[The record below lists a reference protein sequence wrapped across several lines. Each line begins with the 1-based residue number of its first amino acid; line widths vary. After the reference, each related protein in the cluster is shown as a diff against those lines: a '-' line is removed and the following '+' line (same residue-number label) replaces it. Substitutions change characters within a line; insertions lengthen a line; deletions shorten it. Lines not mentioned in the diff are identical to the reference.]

1 MRLFRTLLLIELGAW
16 IGAASAAAFV
26 KRAVPSVGDADS
38 DQVSLVAIFDGVQLK
53 SQAKAFRGGSAFAW
67 FGGIE
72 VDLRE
77 AQLAP
82 DARLSLN
89 TLFGGIAVRVPPGWR
104 VESELNALIGGVD
117 ARGLVDEADAPVL
130 RVDGLAV
137 FGGIA
142 VGAKA
147 EEVAEEVTE
156 AAEDVAEDV
165 AEAAAAET

>member
-1 MRLFRTLLLIELGAW
+1 
-16 IGAASAAAFV
+16 V
-26 KRAVPSVGDADS
+26 KRAVPSVGDEDS

-53 SQAKAFRGGSAFAW
+53 SRAKAFRGGSAFAW
-67 FGGIE
+67 FGGVE

-77 AQLAP
+77 AELAP

-104 VESELNALIGGVD
+104 VESDLNALVGGVD
-117 ARGLVDEADAPVL
+117 ARGLAEEPDAPVL
-130 RVDGLAV
+130 RLDGLAV

-147 EEVAEEVTE
+147 EEVAEMTDEM
-156 AAEDVAEDV
+156 AEDVT
-165 AEAAAAET
+165 EAAAAET